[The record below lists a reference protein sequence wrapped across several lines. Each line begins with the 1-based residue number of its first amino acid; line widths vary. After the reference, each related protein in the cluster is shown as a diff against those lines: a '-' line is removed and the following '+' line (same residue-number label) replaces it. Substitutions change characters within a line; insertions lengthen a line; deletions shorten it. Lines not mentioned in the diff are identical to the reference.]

1 MKNKNKIIIA
11 SSVLATGAIATTA
24 ALIPSMLNKK
34 ETQNITIETKD
45 IKNPIVDQVVD
56 STSKVE
62 TTTPVVDKKEE
73 TIVNSTSST
82 TIENSK
88 TETNIAEDEKTQIP
102 PIIND
107 GNIQNQFKKLSL
119 SFKQLNEESKGKAAF
134 YFEVPNDVNNGLY
147 NDEILASFGDK
158 VFFRVATNDKDNI
171 TLTDLRVFVN
181 GNEAWSL
188 GVYHVEGDRY
198 MIEIPSEDSDWA
210 KELNETSVITFK
222 AYFGPAK
229 MNDWVYDFNSR
240 TYAIK
245 INESMIDPET
255 NSFIFDDVNIESQKI
270 VALEESQIPTFVK
283 PLQFRVYL
291 NGYNVTIKN
300 LTIPK
305 GTQLMFINKSEYGN
319 STTNKQVPKIDL
331 YGGYRSMYA
340 EDRQLKIEGAVGRY
354 GDVEYSN
361 SMKAACG
368 IAVILEEKDLDKNW
382 IENQNKTNNY

>member
-1 MKNKNKIIIA
+1 MKTKSKIIIA
-11 SSVLATGAIATTA
+11 SSVLAVGAIATTS
-24 ALIPSMLNKK
+24 ALIPSMLKK

-45 IKNPIVDQVVD
+45 IKNPIIDSVVVD
-56 STSKVE
+56 T
-62 TTTPVVDKKEE
+62 KEE
-73 TIVNSTSST
+73 AIVDSTSST

-88 TETNIAEDEKTQIP
+88 TETNIVEDEQTQFP

-107 GNIQNQFKKLSL
+107 GNIDNIDNQFKKLSL
-119 SFKQLNEESKGKAAF
+119 SFKQLNKDSLGKAGF
-134 YFEVPNDVNNGLY
+134 YFEVPNDVNGGLY

-158 VFFRVATNDKDNI
+158 VFFRVAQNDKDNI

-181 GNEAWSL
+181 DNEAWSL

-198 MIEIPSEDSDWA
+198 MIEIPSEDSAWA
-210 KELNETSVITFK
+210 KELNENSVITFK
-222 AYFGPAK
+222 AYFGPIK
-229 MNDWVYDFNSR
+229 LNDWVYDFNSR

-245 INESMIDPET
+245 INGSMIDSQT

-270 VALEESQIPTFVK
+270 VVLEESPTFIK

-305 GTQLMFINKSEYGN
+305 GTQLEFINKSEYGN
-319 STTNKQVPKIDL
+319 STTNKQVPTIDL

-340 EDRQLKIEGAVGRY
+340 EDRQLKIDGAIGRF

-368 IAVILEEKDLDKNW
+368 IPVILESDDLDKEW
-382 IENQNKTNNY
+382 IEKQNK

>member
-1 MKNKNKIIIA
+1 MKTKSKIIIA
-11 SSVLATGAIATTA
+11 SSVLAVGAIATTS
-24 ALIPSMLNKK
+24 ALIPSMLKK

-45 IKNPIVDQVVD
+45 IKNPIIDSVVVD
-56 STSKVE
+56 T
-62 TTTPVVDKKEE
+62 KEE
-73 TIVNSTSST
+73 AIVDSTSST
-82 TIENSK
+82 TVENSK
-88 TETNIAEDEKTQIP
+88 TETNIVEDGQTQFP

-107 GNIQNQFKKLSL
+107 GNIDNIDNQFKKLSL
-119 SFKQLNEESKGKAAF
+119 SFKQLNKDSLGKAGF
-134 YFEVPNDVNNGLY
+134 YFEVPNDVNGGLY

-158 VFFRVATNDKDNI
+158 VFFRVAENDKDNI

-181 GNEAWSL
+181 DNEAWSL

-198 MIEIPSEDSDWA
+198 MIEIPSEDSAWA
-210 KELNETSVITFK
+210 KELNENSVITFK
-222 AYFGPAK
+222 AYFGPIK
-229 MNDWVYDFNSR
+229 LNDWVYDFNSR

-245 INESMIDPET
+245 INGSMIDSQT

-270 VALEESQIPTFVK
+270 VVLEESPTFIK

-305 GTQLMFINKSEYGN
+305 GTQLEFINKSEYIN
-319 STTNKQVPKIDL
+319 STTNKQVPIIDL

-340 EDRQLKIEGAVGRY
+340 DDRQLKIEGAIGRF

-361 SMKAACG
+361 AMKAACG
-368 IAVILEEKDLDKNW
+368 IAVILESDDLDKEW
-382 IENQNKTNNY
+382 IEKQNQNK

>member
-1 MKNKNKIIIA
+1 MKTKSKIIIA
-11 SSVLATGAIATTA
+11 SSVLAVGAIATTS
-24 ALIPSMLNKK
+24 ALIPSMLKK

-45 IKNPIVDQVVD
+45 IKNPIIDSVVVD
-56 STSKVE
+56 T
-62 TTTPVVDKKEE
+62 KEE
-73 TIVNSTSST
+73 AIVDSTSST

-88 TETNIAEDEKTQIP
+88 TETNIVEDGQTQFP

-107 GNIQNQFKKLSL
+107 GNIDNIDNQFKKLSL
-119 SFKQLNEESKGKAAF
+119 SFKQLNKDSLGKAGF
-134 YFEVPNDVNNGLY
+134 YFEVPNDVNGGLY

-158 VFFRVATNDKDNI
+158 VFFRVAQNDKDNI

-181 GNEAWSL
+181 DNEAWSL

-198 MIEIPSEDSDWA
+198 MIEIPSEDSAWA
-210 KELNETSVITFK
+210 KELNENSVITFK
-222 AYFGPAK
+222 AYFGPIK
-229 MNDWVYDFNSR
+229 LNDWVYDFNSR

-245 INESMIDPET
+245 INGSMIDSTT

-270 VALEESQIPTFVK
+270 VVLEESPTFIK

-305 GTQLMFINKSEYGN
+305 GTQLEFINKSEYIN
-319 STTNKQVPKIDL
+319 STTNKQVPIIDL

-340 EDRQLKIEGAVGRY
+340 EDRQLKIDGAIGRF

-368 IAVILEEKDLDKNW
+368 IAVILESDDLDKEW
-382 IENQNKTNNY
+382 IEKQNK

>member
-1 MKNKNKIIIA
+1 MKTKNKIIIA
-11 SSVLATGAIATTA
+11 SSVLAVGAIATTS
-24 ALIPSMLNKK
+24 ALIPSMLKK

-45 IKNPIVDQVVD
+45 IKNPIIDSVVVD
-56 STSKVE
+56 A
-62 TTTPVVDKKEE
+62 KEE
-73 TIVNSTSST
+73 AIVDSTSST

-88 TETNIAEDEKTQIP
+88 TETNIVEDGQTQFP

-107 GNIQNQFKKLSL
+107 GNIDNIDNQFKKLSL
-119 SFKQLNEESKGKAAF
+119 SFKQLNKDSLGKAGF
-134 YFEVPNDVNNGLY
+134 YFEVPNDVNGGLY

-158 VFFRVATNDKDNI
+158 VFFRVAQNDKDNI

-181 GNEAWSL
+181 DNEAWSL

-198 MIEIPSEDSDWA
+198 MIEIPSEDSAWA
-210 KELNETSVITFK
+210 KELNENSVITFK
-222 AYFGPAK
+222 AYFGPIK
-229 MNDWVYDFNSR
+229 LNDWVYDFNSR

-245 INESMIDPET
+245 INGSMIDSQT

-270 VALEESQIPTFVK
+270 VVLEESPTFIK

-305 GTQLMFINKSEYGN
+305 GTQLEFINKSEYGN
-319 STTNKQVPKIDL
+319 STTNKQVPIIDL

-340 EDRQLKIEGAVGRY
+340 DDRQLKIEGAIGRF

-368 IAVILEEKDLDKNW
+368 IAVILESDDLDKEW
-382 IENQNKTNNY
+382 IEKQNQNK

>member
-1 MKNKNKIIIA
+1 MKTKSKIIIA
-11 SSVLATGAIATTA
+11 SSVLAVGAIATTS
-24 ALIPSMLNKK
+24 ALIPSMLKK

-45 IKNPIVDQVVD
+45 IKNPIIDSVVVD
-56 STSKVE
+56 TKDE
-62 TTTPVVDKKEE
+62 AIVD
-73 TIVNSTSST
+73 STSST

-88 TETNIAEDEKTQIP
+88 TETNIVEDGQTQFP

-107 GNIQNQFKKLSL
+107 GNIDNIDNQFKKLSL
-119 SFKQLNEESKGKAAF
+119 SFKQLNKDSLGKAGF
-134 YFEVPNDVNNGLY
+134 YFEVPNDVNGGLY

-158 VFFRVATNDKDNI
+158 VFFRVAENDKDNI

-181 GNEAWSL
+181 DNEAWSL

-198 MIEIPSEDSDWA
+198 MIEIPSEDSAWA
-210 KELNETSVITFK
+210 KELNENSVITFK
-222 AYFGPAK
+222 AYFGPIK
-229 MNDWVYDFNSR
+229 LNDWVYDFNSR

-245 INESMIDPET
+245 INGSMIDSQT

-270 VALEESQIPTFVK
+270 VVLEESPTFIK

-305 GTQLMFINKSEYGN
+305 GTQLEFINKSEYGN
-319 STTNKQVPKIDL
+319 STTNKQVPIIDL

-340 EDRQLKIEGAVGRY
+340 DDRQLKIEGAIGRF

-368 IAVILEEKDLDKNW
+368 IAVILESDDLDKEW
-382 IENQNKTNNY
+382 IEKQNK

>member
-1 MKNKNKIIIA
+1 MKTKSKIIIA
-11 SSVLATGAIATTA
+11 SSVLAVGAIATTS
-24 ALIPSMLNKK
+24 ALIPSMLKN

-45 IKNPIVDQVVD
+45 IKNPIIDSVVVD
-56 STSKVE
+56 T
-62 TTTPVVDKKEE
+62 KEE
-73 TIVNSTSST
+73 AIVDSTSST

-88 TETNIAEDEKTQIP
+88 TETNIVEDGQTQFP

-107 GNIQNQFKKLSL
+107 GNIDNIDNQFKKLSL
-119 SFKQLNEESKGKAAF
+119 SFKQLNKDSLGKAGF
-134 YFEVPNDVNNGLY
+134 YFEVPNDVNGGLY

-158 VFFRVATNDKDNI
+158 VFFRVAENDKDNI

-181 GNEAWSL
+181 DNEAWSL

-198 MIEIPSEDSDWA
+198 MIEIPSEDSAWA
-210 KELNETSVITFK
+210 KELNENSVITFK
-222 AYFGPAK
+222 AYFGPIK
-229 MNDWVYDFNSR
+229 LNDWVYDFNSR

-245 INESMIDPET
+245 INGSMIDSQT

-270 VALEESQIPTFVK
+270 VVLEESPTFIK

-305 GTQLMFINKSEYGN
+305 GTQLEFINKSEYGN
-319 STTNKQVPKIDL
+319 STTNKQVPIIDL

-340 EDRQLKIEGAVGRY
+340 DDRQLKIEGAIGRF

-361 SMKAACG
+361 AMKAACG
-368 IAVILEEKDLDKNW
+368 IAVILESDDLDKEW
-382 IENQNKTNNY
+382 IEKQNQNK

>member
-1 MKNKNKIIIA
+1 MKTKSKIIIA
-11 SSVLATGAIATTA
+11 SSVLAVGAIATTS
-24 ALIPSMLNKK
+24 ALIPSMLKK

-45 IKNPIVDQVVD
+45 IKNPIIDSVVVD
-56 STSKVE
+56 T
-62 TTTPVVDKKEE
+62 KEE
-73 TIVNSTSST
+73 AIVDSTSST

-88 TETNIAEDEKTQIP
+88 TETNIVEDGQTQFP

-107 GNIQNQFKKLSL
+107 GNIDNIDNQFKKLSL
-119 SFKQLNEESKGKAAF
+119 SFKQLNKDSLGKAGF
-134 YFEVPNDVNNGLY
+134 YFEVPNDVNGGLY

-158 VFFRVATNDKDNI
+158 VFFRVAANDKDNI

-181 GNEAWSL
+181 DNEAWSL

-198 MIEIPSEDSDWA
+198 MIEIPSEDSAWA
-210 KELNETSVITFK
+210 KELNENSVITFK
-222 AYFGPAK
+222 AYFGPIK
-229 MNDWVYDFNSR
+229 LNDWVYDFNSR

-245 INESMIDPET
+245 INGSMIDSQT

-270 VALEESQIPTFVK
+270 VVLEESPTFIK

-305 GTQLMFINKSEYGN
+305 GTQLEFINKSEYGN
-319 STTNKQVPKIDL
+319 STTNKQVPTIDL

-340 EDRQLKIEGAVGRY
+340 EDRQLKIYGAIGRF

-361 SMKAACG
+361 AMKAACG
-368 IAVILEEKDLDKNW
+368 IAVILESDDLDQEW
-382 IENQNKTNNY
+382 IAKQNK

>member
-1 MKNKNKIIIA
+1 MKTKSKIIIA
-11 SSVLATGAIATTA
+11 SSVLAVGAIATTS
-24 ALIPSMLNKK
+24 ALIPSMLKK

-45 IKNPIVDQVVD
+45 IKNPIIDSVVVD
-56 STSKVE
+56 T
-62 TTTPVVDKKEE
+62 KEE
-73 TIVNSTSST
+73 AIVDSTSST

-88 TETNIAEDEKTQIP
+88 TETNIVEDGQTQFP

-107 GNIQNQFKKLSL
+107 GNIDNIDNQFKKLSL
-119 SFKQLNEESKGKAAF
+119 SFKQLNKDSLGKAGF
-134 YFEVPNDVNNGLY
+134 YFEVPNDVNGGLY

-158 VFFRVATNDKDNI
+158 VFFRVAQNDKDNI

-181 GNEAWSL
+181 DNEAWSL

-198 MIEIPSEDSDWA
+198 MIEIPSEDSAWA
-210 KELNETSVITFK
+210 KELNENSVITFK
-222 AYFGPAK
+222 AYFGPIK
-229 MNDWVYDFNSR
+229 LNDWVYDFNSR

-245 INESMIDPET
+245 INGSMIDSET
-255 NSFIFDDVNIESQKI
+255 NSFIFDDVNFESHKI
-270 VALEESQIPTFVK
+270 VALEESPTFIK
-283 PLQFRVYL
+283 PLQFRVFL

-305 GTQLMFINKSEYGN
+305 GTQLEFINKSEYGN
-319 STTNKQVPKIDL
+319 STTNKQVPIIDL

-340 EDRQLKIEGAVGRY
+340 EDRQLKIDGAIGRF

-368 IAVILEEKDLDKNW
+368 IAVILESDDLDQEW
-382 IENQNKTNNY
+382 IEKQNK

>member
-1 MKNKNKIIIA
+1 MKTKSKIIIA
-11 SSVLATGAIATTA
+11 SSVLAVGAIATTS
-24 ALIPSMLNKK
+24 ALIPSMLKK

-45 IKNPIVDQVVD
+45 IKNPIIDSVVVD
-56 STSKVE
+56 T
-62 TTTPVVDKKEE
+62 KEE
-73 TIVNSTSST
+73 AIVDSTSST

-88 TETNIAEDEKTQIP
+88 TETNIVEDGQTQFP

-107 GNIQNQFKKLSL
+107 GNIDNIDNQFKKLSL
-119 SFKQLNEESKGKAAF
+119 SFKQLNKDSLGKAGF
-134 YFEVPNDVNNGLY
+134 YFEVPNDVNGGLY

-158 VFFRVATNDKDNI
+158 VFFRVAENDKDNI

-181 GNEAWSL
+181 DNEAWSL

-198 MIEIPSEDSDWA
+198 MIEIPSEDSAWA
-210 KELNETSVITFK
+210 KELNENSVITFK
-222 AYFGPAK
+222 AYFGPIK
-229 MNDWVYDFNSR
+229 LNDWVYDFNSR

-245 INESMIDPET
+245 INGSMIDSQT

-270 VALEESQIPTFVK
+270 VVLEESPTFIK

-305 GTQLMFINKSEYGN
+305 GTQLEFINKSEYGN
-319 STTNKQVPKIDL
+319 STTNKQVPIIDL

-340 EDRQLKIEGAVGRY
+340 EDRQLKIDGAIGRF

-361 SMKAACG
+361 AMKAACG
-368 IAVILEEKDLDKNW
+368 IAVILESDDLDKEW
-382 IENQNKTNNY
+382 IEKQNQNK

>member
-1 MKNKNKIIIA
+1 MKTKSKIIIA
-11 SSVLATGAIATTA
+11 SSVLAVGAIATTS
-24 ALIPSMLNKK
+24 ALIPSMLKK

-45 IKNPIVDQVVD
+45 IKNPIIDSVVVD
-56 STSKVE
+56 T
-62 TTTPVVDKKEE
+62 KEE
-73 TIVNSTSST
+73 AIVDSTSST

-88 TETNIAEDEKTQIP
+88 TETNIVEDGQTQFP

-107 GNIQNQFKKLSL
+107 GNIDNIDNQFKKLSL
-119 SFKQLNEESKGKAAF
+119 SFKQLNKDSLGKAGF
-134 YFEVPNDVNNGLY
+134 YFEVPNDVNGGLY

-158 VFFRVATNDKDNI
+158 VFFRVAENDKDNI

-181 GNEAWSL
+181 DNEAWSL

-198 MIEIPSEDSDWA
+198 MIEIPSEDSAWA
-210 KELNETSVITFK
+210 KELNENSVITFK
-222 AYFGPAK
+222 AYFGPIK
-229 MNDWVYDFNSR
+229 LNDWVYDFNSR

-245 INESMIDPET
+245 INGSMIDSQT

-270 VALEESQIPTFVK
+270 VVLEESPTFIK

-305 GTQLMFINKSEYGN
+305 GTQLEFINKSEYGN
-319 STTNKQVPKIDL
+319 STTNKQVPIIDL

-340 EDRQLKIEGAVGRY
+340 EDRQLKIDGAIGRF

-368 IAVILEEKDLDKNW
+368 IPVILESDDLDKEW
-382 IENQNKTNNY
+382 IEKQNK

>member
-1 MKNKNKIIIA
+1 MKTKSKIIIA
-11 SSVLATGAIATTA
+11 SSVLAVGAIATTS
-24 ALIPSMLNKK
+24 ALIPSMLKK

-45 IKNPIVDQVVD
+45 IKNPIIDSVVVD
-56 STSKVE
+56 T
-62 TTTPVVDKKEE
+62 KEE
-73 TIVNSTSST
+73 AIVDSTSST

-88 TETNIAEDEKTQIP
+88 TETNIVEDGQTQFP

-107 GNIQNQFKKLSL
+107 GNIDNIDNQFKKLSL
-119 SFKQLNEESKGKAAF
+119 SFKQLNKDSLGKAGF
-134 YFEVPNDVNNGLY
+134 YFEVPNDVNGGLY

-158 VFFRVATNDKDNI
+158 VFFRVAENDKDNI

-181 GNEAWSL
+181 DNEAWSL

-198 MIEIPSEDSDWA
+198 MIEIPSEDSAWA
-210 KELNETSVITFK
+210 KELNENSVITFK
-222 AYFGPAK
+222 AYFGPIK
-229 MNDWVYDFNSR
+229 LNDWIYDFNSR

-245 INESMIDPET
+245 INGSMIDSTT

-270 VALEESQIPTFVK
+270 VVLEESPTFIK

-305 GTQLMFINKSEYGN
+305 GTQLEFINKSEYGN
-319 STTNKQVPKIDL
+319 STTNKQVPIIDL

-340 EDRQLKIEGAVGRY
+340 DDRQLKIEGAIGRF

-368 IAVILEEKDLDKNW
+368 IAVILESDDLDKEW
-382 IENQNKTNNY
+382 IEKQNK

>member
-1 MKNKNKIIIA
+1 MKTKSKIIIA
-11 SSVLATGAIATTA
+11 SSVLAVGAIATTS
-24 ALIPSMLNKK
+24 ALIPSMLKK

-45 IKNPIVDQVVD
+45 IKNPIIDSVVVD
-56 STSKVE
+56 T
-62 TTTPVVDKKEE
+62 KEE
-73 TIVNSTSST
+73 AIVDSTSST

-88 TETNIAEDEKTQIP
+88 TETNIVEDGQTQFP

-107 GNIQNQFKKLSL
+107 GNIDNIDNQFKKLSL
-119 SFKQLNEESKGKAAF
+119 SFKQLNKDSLGKAGF
-134 YFEVPNDVNNGLY
+134 YFEVPNDVNGGLY

-158 VFFRVATNDKDNI
+158 VFFRVAANDKDNI

-181 GNEAWSL
+181 DNEAWSL

-198 MIEIPSEDSDWA
+198 MIEIPSEDSAWA
-210 KELNETSVITFK
+210 KELNENSVITFK
-222 AYFGPAK
+222 AYFGPIK
-229 MNDWVYDFNSR
+229 LNDWVYDFNSR

-245 INESMIDPET
+245 INGSMIDSQT

-270 VALEESQIPTFVK
+270 VVLEESPTFIK

-305 GTQLMFINKSEYGN
+305 GTQLEFINKSEYGN
-319 STTNKQVPKIDL
+319 STTNKQVPTIDL

-340 EDRQLKIEGAVGRY
+340 DDRQLKIEGAIGRF

-361 SMKAACG
+361 AMKAACG
-368 IAVILEEKDLDKNW
+368 IAVILESDDLDKEW
-382 IENQNKTNNY
+382 IEKQNQNK

>member
-1 MKNKNKIIIA
+1 MKTKSKIIIA
-11 SSVLATGAIATTA
+11 SSVLAVGAIATTS
-24 ALIPSMLNKK
+24 ALIPSMLKN

-45 IKNPIVDQVVD
+45 IKNPIIDSVVVD
-56 STSKVE
+56 T
-62 TTTPVVDKKEE
+62 KEE
-73 TIVNSTSST
+73 AIVDSTSST

-88 TETNIAEDEKTQIP
+88 TETNIVEDGQTQFP

-107 GNIQNQFKKLSL
+107 GNIDNIDNQFKKLSL
-119 SFKQLNEESKGKAAF
+119 SFKQLNKDSLGKAGF
-134 YFEVPNDVNNGLY
+134 YFEVPNDVNGGLY

-158 VFFRVATNDKDNI
+158 VFFRVAENDKDNI

-181 GNEAWSL
+181 DNEAWSL

-198 MIEIPSEDSDWA
+198 MIEIPSEDSAWA
-210 KELNETSVITFK
+210 KELNENSVITFK
-222 AYFGPAK
+222 AYFGPIK
-229 MNDWVYDFNSR
+229 LNDWVYDFNSR

-245 INESMIDPET
+245 INGSMIDSQT

-270 VALEESQIPTFVK
+270 VVLEESPTFIK

-305 GTQLMFINKSEYGN
+305 GTQLEFINKSEYGN
-319 STTNKQVPKIDL
+319 STTNKQVPTIDL

-340 EDRQLKIEGAVGRY
+340 EDRQLKIEGAIGRF

-361 SMKAACG
+361 AMKAACG
-368 IAVILEEKDLDKNW
+368 IAVILESDDLDKEW
-382 IENQNKTNNY
+382 IEKQNQNK

>member
-1 MKNKNKIIIA
+1 MKTKSKIIIA
-11 SSVLATGAIATTA
+11 SSVLAVGAIATTS
-24 ALIPSMLNKK
+24 ALIPSMLKK

-45 IKNPIVDQVVD
+45 IKNPIIDSVVVD
-56 STSKVE
+56 T
-62 TTTPVVDKKEE
+62 KEE
-73 TIVNSTSST
+73 AIIDSTSST

-88 TETNIAEDEKTQIP
+88 TETNIVEDGQTQFP

-107 GNIQNQFKKLSL
+107 GNIDNIDNQFKKLSL
-119 SFKQLNEESKGKAAF
+119 SFKQLNKDSLGKAGF
-134 YFEVPNDVNNGLY
+134 YFEVPNDVNGGLY

-158 VFFRVATNDKDNI
+158 VFFRVAQNDKDNI

-181 GNEAWSL
+181 DNEAWSL

-198 MIEIPSEDSDWA
+198 MIEIPSEDSAWA
-210 KELNETSVITFK
+210 KELNENSVITFK
-222 AYFGPAK
+222 AYFGPIK
-229 MNDWVYDFNSR
+229 LNDWVYDFNSR

-245 INESMIDPET
+245 INGSMIDSQT
-255 NSFIFDDVNIESQKI
+255 NSFIFDDVTIESQKI
-270 VALEESQIPTFVK
+270 VVLEESPTFIK

-291 NGYNVTIKN
+291 NGNNVTIKN

-305 GTQLMFINKSEYGN
+305 GTQLEFINKSEYGN
-319 STTNKQVPKIDL
+319 STTNKQVPIIDL

-340 EDRQLKIEGAVGRY
+340 DDRQLKIEGAIGRF

-368 IAVILEEKDLDKNW
+368 IAVILESDDLDQEW
-382 IENQNKTNNY
+382 IEKQNQNK

>member
-1 MKNKNKIIIA
+1 MKTKSKIIIA
-11 SSVLATGAIATTA
+11 SSVLAVGAIATTS
-24 ALIPSMLNKK
+24 ALIPSMLKK

-45 IKNPIVDQVVD
+45 IKNPIIDSVVVD
-56 STSKVE
+56 TKDE
-62 TTTPVVDKKEE
+62 AIVD
-73 TIVNSTSST
+73 STSST

-88 TETNIAEDEKTQIP
+88 TKTNIVEDGQTQFP

-107 GNIQNQFKKLSL
+107 GNIDNIDNQFKKLSL
-119 SFKQLNEESKGKAAF
+119 SFKQLNKDSLCKAGF
-134 YFEVPNDVNNGLY
+134 YFEVPNDVNGGLY

-158 VFFRVATNDKDNI
+158 VFFRVAQNDKDNI

-181 GNEAWSL
+181 DNEAWSL

-198 MIEIPSEDSDWA
+198 MIEIPSEDSAWA
-210 KELNETSVITFK
+210 KELNENSVITFK
-222 AYFGPAK
+222 AYFGPIK
-229 MNDWVYDFNSR
+229 LNDWVYDFNSR

-245 INESMIDPET
+245 INGSMIDSQT

-270 VALEESQIPTFVK
+270 VVLEESPTFIK

-305 GTQLMFINKSEYGN
+305 GTQLEFINKSEYIN
-319 STTNKQVPKIDL
+319 STTNKQVPTIDL

-340 EDRQLKIEGAVGRY
+340 EDRQLKIDGAIGRF

-361 SMKAACG
+361 AMKAACG
-368 IAVILEEKDLDKNW
+368 IAVILESDDLDKEW
-382 IENQNKTNNY
+382 IEKQNQNK

>member
-1 MKNKNKIIIA
+1 MKTKSKIIIA
-11 SSVLATGAIATTA
+11 SSVLAVGAIATTS
-24 ALIPSMLNKK
+24 ALIPSMLKK

-45 IKNPIVDQVVD
+45 IKNPIIDSVVVD
-56 STSKVE
+56 TKDE
-62 TTTPVVDKKEE
+62 AIVD
-73 TIVNSTSST
+73 STSST

-88 TETNIAEDEKTQIP
+88 TETNIVEDGQTQFP

-107 GNIQNQFKKLSL
+107 GNIDNIDNQFKKLSL
-119 SFKQLNEESKGKAAF
+119 SFKQLNKDSLGKAGF
-134 YFEVPNDVNNGLY
+134 YFEVPNDVNGGLY

-158 VFFRVATNDKDNI
+158 VFFRVAENDKDNI

-181 GNEAWSL
+181 DNEAWSL

-198 MIEIPSEDSDWA
+198 MIEIPSEDSAWA
-210 KELNETSVITFK
+210 KELNENSVITFK
-222 AYFGPAK
+222 AYFGPIK
-229 MNDWVYDFNSR
+229 LNDWVYDFNSR

-245 INESMIDPET
+245 INGSMIDSQT

-270 VALEESQIPTFVK
+270 VVLEESPTFIK

-305 GTQLMFINKSEYGN
+305 GTQLEFINKSEYGN
-319 STTNKQVPKIDL
+319 STTNKQVPIIDL

-340 EDRQLKIEGAVGRY
+340 DDRQLKIEGAIGRF

-368 IAVILEEKDLDKNW
+368 IAVILESDDLDQEW
-382 IENQNKTNNY
+382 IEKQNQNK

>member
-1 MKNKNKIIIA
+1 MKTKSKIIIA
-11 SSVLATGAIATTA
+11 SSVLAVGAIATTS
-24 ALIPSMLNKK
+24 ALIPSMLKN

-45 IKNPIVDQVVD
+45 IKNPIIDSVVVD
-56 STSKVE
+56 TKDE
-62 TTTPVVDKKEE
+62 AIVD
-73 TIVNSTSST
+73 STSST

-88 TETNIAEDEKTQIP
+88 TETNIVEDGQTQFP

-107 GNIQNQFKKLSL
+107 GNIDNIDNQFKKLSL
-119 SFKQLNEESKGKAAF
+119 SFKQLNKDSLGKAGF
-134 YFEVPNDVNNGLY
+134 YFEVPNDVNGGLY

-158 VFFRVATNDKDNI
+158 VFFRVAQNDKDNI

-181 GNEAWSL
+181 DNEAWSL

-198 MIEIPSEDSDWA
+198 MIEIPSEDSAWA
-210 KELNETSVITFK
+210 KELNENSVITFK
-222 AYFGPAK
+222 AYFGPIK
-229 MNDWVYDFNSR
+229 LNDWVYDFNSR

-245 INESMIDPET
+245 INGSMIDSQT

-270 VALEESQIPTFVK
+270 VVLEESPTFIK
-283 PLQFRVYL
+283 PLQFRVFL

-305 GTQLMFINKSEYGN
+305 GTQLEFINKSEYGN
-319 STTNKQVPKIDL
+319 STTNKQVPIIDL

-340 EDRQLKIEGAVGRY
+340 DDRQLKIEGAIGRF

-361 SMKAACG
+361 AMKAACG
-368 IAVILEEKDLDKNW
+368 IAVILESDDLDKEW
-382 IENQNKTNNY
+382 IEKQNQNK

>member
-1 MKNKNKIIIA
+1 MKTKSKIIIA
-11 SSVLATGAIATTA
+11 SSVLAVGAIATTS
-24 ALIPSMLNKK
+24 ALIPSMLKK

-45 IKNPIVDQVVD
+45 IKNPIIDSVVVD
-56 STSKVE
+56 T
-62 TTTPVVDKKEE
+62 KEE
-73 TIVNSTSST
+73 AIVDSTSST

-88 TETNIAEDEKTQIP
+88 TETNIVEDGQTQFP

-107 GNIQNQFKKLSL
+107 GNIDNIDNQFKKLSL
-119 SFKQLNEESKGKAAF
+119 SFKQLNKDSLGKAGF
-134 YFEVPNDVNNGLY
+134 YFEVPNDVNGGLY

-158 VFFRVATNDKDNI
+158 VFFRVAQNDKDNI

-181 GNEAWSL
+181 DNEAWSL

-198 MIEIPSEDSDWA
+198 MIEIPSEDSAWA
-210 KELNETSVITFK
+210 KELNENSVITFK
-222 AYFGPAK
+222 AYFGPIK
-229 MNDWVYDFNSR
+229 LNDWVYDFNSR

-245 INESMIDPET
+245 INGSMIDSQT

-270 VALEESQIPTFVK
+270 VVLEESPTFIK

-291 NGYNVTIKN
+291 NGNNVTIKN

-305 GTQLMFINKSEYGN
+305 GTQLEFINKSEYGN
-319 STTNKQVPKIDL
+319 STTNKQVPIIDL

-340 EDRQLKIEGAVGRY
+340 DDRQLKIEGAIGRF

-368 IAVILEEKDLDKNW
+368 IAVILESDDLDQEW
-382 IENQNKTNNY
+382 IEKQNQNK

>member
-1 MKNKNKIIIA
+1 MKTKSKIIIA
-11 SSVLATGAIATTA
+11 SSVLAVGAIATTS
-24 ALIPSMLNKK
+24 ALIPSMLKK

-45 IKNPIVDQVVD
+45 IKNPIIDSVVVD
-56 STSKVE
+56 T
-62 TTTPVVDKKEE
+62 KEE
-73 TIVNSTSST
+73 AIVDSTSST

-88 TETNIAEDEKTQIP
+88 TETNIVEDGQTQFP

-107 GNIQNQFKKLSL
+107 GNIDNIDNQFKKLSL
-119 SFKQLNEESKGKAAF
+119 SFKQLNKDSLGKAGF
-134 YFEVPNDVNNGLY
+134 YFEVPNDVNGGLY

-158 VFFRVATNDKDNI
+158 VFFRVAENDKDNI

-181 GNEAWSL
+181 DNEAWSL

-198 MIEIPSEDSDWA
+198 MIEIPSEDSAWA
-210 KELNETSVITFK
+210 KELNENSVITFK
-222 AYFGPAK
+222 AYFGPIK
-229 MNDWVYDFNSR
+229 LNDWVYDFNSR

-245 INESMIDPET
+245 INGSMIDSQT

-270 VALEESQIPTFVK
+270 VVLEESPTFIK

-305 GTQLMFINKSEYGN
+305 GTQLEFINKSEYGN
-319 STTNKQVPKIDL
+319 STTNKQVPTIDL

-340 EDRQLKIEGAVGRY
+340 DDRQLKIEGAIGRF

-361 SMKAACG
+361 AMKAACG
-368 IAVILEEKDLDKNW
+368 IAVILESDDLDKEW
-382 IENQNKTNNY
+382 IEKQNQNK

>member
-1 MKNKNKIIIA
+1 MKTKSKIIIA
-11 SSVLATGAIATTA
+11 SSVLAVGAIATTS
-24 ALIPSMLNKK
+24 ALIPSMLKK

-45 IKNPIVDQVVD
+45 IKNPIIDSVVVD
-56 STSKVE
+56 T
-62 TTTPVVDKKEE
+62 KEE
-73 TIVNSTSST
+73 AIVDSTSST

-88 TETNIAEDEKTQIP
+88 TETNIVEDGQTQFP

-107 GNIQNQFKKLSL
+107 GNIDNIDNQFKKLSL
-119 SFKQLNEESKGKAAF
+119 SFKQLNKDSLGKAGF
-134 YFEVPNDVNNGLY
+134 YFEVPNDVNGGLY

-158 VFFRVATNDKDNI
+158 VFFRVAENDKDNI

-181 GNEAWSL
+181 DNEAWSL

-198 MIEIPSEDSDWA
+198 MIEIPSEDSAWA
-210 KELNETSVITFK
+210 KELNENSVITFK
-222 AYFGPAK
+222 AYFGPIK
-229 MNDWVYDFNSR
+229 LNDWVYDFNSR

-245 INESMIDPET
+245 INGSMIDSQT

-270 VALEESQIPTFVK
+270 VVLEESPTFIK
-283 PLQFRVYL
+283 PLQFRVFL

-305 GTQLMFINKSEYGN
+305 GTQLEFINKSEYGN
-319 STTNKQVPKIDL
+319 STTNKQVPIIDL

-340 EDRQLKIEGAVGRY
+340 EDRQLKIDGAIGRF

-368 IAVILEEKDLDKNW
+368 IAVILESDDLDQEW
-382 IENQNKTNNY
+382 IEKQNK

>member
-1 MKNKNKIIIA
+1 MKTKSKIIIA
-11 SSVLATGAIATTA
+11 SSVLAIGAIATTS
-24 ALIPSMLNKK
+24 ALIPSMLKK

-45 IKNPIVDQVVD
+45 IKNPIIDSVVVD
-56 STSKVE
+56 T
-62 TTTPVVDKKEE
+62 KEE
-73 TIVNSTSST
+73 AIVDSTSST

-88 TETNIAEDEKTQIP
+88 TETNIVEDGQTQFP

-107 GNIQNQFKKLSL
+107 GNIDNIDNQFKKLSL
-119 SFKQLNEESKGKAAF
+119 SFKQLNKDSLGKAGF
-134 YFEVPNDVNNGLY
+134 YFEVPNDVNGGLY

-158 VFFRVATNDKDNI
+158 VFFRVAENDKDNI

-181 GNEAWSL
+181 DDEAWSL

-198 MIEIPSEDSDWA
+198 MIEIPSEDSAWA
-210 KELNETSVITFK
+210 KELNENSVITFK
-222 AYFGPAK
+222 AYFGPIK
-229 MNDWVYDFNSR
+229 LNDWVYDFNSR

-245 INESMIDPET
+245 INGSMIDSQT

-270 VALEESQIPTFVK
+270 VVLEESPTFIK

-305 GTQLMFINKSEYGN
+305 GTQLEFINKSEYGN
-319 STTNKQVPKIDL
+319 STTNKQVPIIDL

-340 EDRQLKIEGAVGRY
+340 DDRQLKIEGAIGRF

-361 SMKAACG
+361 SMKAECG
-368 IAVILEEKDLDKNW
+368 IPVILEWDDLDQEW
-382 IENQNKTNNY
+382 IEKQNK

>member
-1 MKNKNKIIIA
+1 MKTKSKIIIA
-11 SSVLATGAIATTA
+11 SSVLAVGAIATTS
-24 ALIPSMLNKK
+24 ALIPSMLKN

-45 IKNPIVDQVVD
+45 IKNPIIDSVVVD
-56 STSKVE
+56 TKDE
-62 TTTPVVDKKEE
+62 AIVD
-73 TIVNSTSST
+73 STSST

-88 TETNIAEDEKTQIP
+88 TETNIVEDGQTQFP

-107 GNIQNQFKKLSL
+107 GNIDNIDNQFKKLSL
-119 SFKQLNEESKGKAAF
+119 SFKQLNKDSLGKAGF
-134 YFEVPNDVNNGLY
+134 YFEVPNDVNGGLY

-158 VFFRVATNDKDNI
+158 VFFRVAENDKDNI

-181 GNEAWSL
+181 DNEAWSL

-198 MIEIPSEDSDWA
+198 MIEIPSEDSAWA
-210 KELNETSVITFK
+210 KELNENSVITFK
-222 AYFGPAK
+222 AYFGPIK
-229 MNDWVYDFNSR
+229 LNDWVYDFNSR

-245 INESMIDPET
+245 INGSMIDSQT

-270 VALEESQIPTFVK
+270 VVLEESPTFIK

-305 GTQLMFINKSEYGN
+305 GTQLEFINKSEYGN
-319 STTNKQVPKIDL
+319 STTNKQVPIIDL

-340 EDRQLKIEGAVGRY
+340 DDRQLKIEGAIGRF

-361 SMKAACG
+361 AMKAACG
-368 IAVILEEKDLDKNW
+368 IAVILESDDLDKEW
-382 IENQNKTNNY
+382 IEKQNQNK

>member
-1 MKNKNKIIIA
+1 MKTKSKIIIA
-11 SSVLATGAIATTA
+11 SSVLAVGAIATTS
-24 ALIPSMLNKK
+24 ALIPSMLKK

-45 IKNPIVDQVVD
+45 IKNPIIDSVVVD
-56 STSKVE
+56 T
-62 TTTPVVDKKEE
+62 KEE
-73 TIVNSTSST
+73 AIVDSTSST

-88 TETNIAEDEKTQIP
+88 TETNIVEDGQTQFP

-107 GNIQNQFKKLSL
+107 GNIDNIDNQFKKLSL
-119 SFKQLNEESKGKAAF
+119 SFKQLNKDSLGKAGF
-134 YFEVPNDVNNGLY
+134 YFEVPNDVNGGLY

-158 VFFRVATNDKDNI
+158 VFFRVAENDKDNI

-181 GNEAWSL
+181 DNEAWSL

-198 MIEIPSEDSDWA
+198 MIEIPSEDSAWA
-210 KELNETSVITFK
+210 KELNENSVITFK

-229 MNDWVYDFNSR
+229 LNNWVYDFNSR

-245 INESMIDPET
+245 INGSMIDSTT
-255 NSFIFDDVNIESQKI
+255 NSFIFDDVNIESHKI
-270 VALEESQIPTFVK
+270 VTLEESPTFIK

-305 GTQLMFINKSEYGN
+305 GTQLEFINKSEYIN
-319 STTNKQVPKIDL
+319 STTNKQVPIIDL

-340 EDRQLKIEGAVGRY
+340 DDRQLKIEGAIGRF

-368 IAVILEEKDLDKNW
+368 IAVILESDDLDQEW
-382 IENQNKTNNY
+382 IEKQNK

>member
-1 MKNKNKIIIA
+1 MKTKSKIIIA
-11 SSVLATGAIATTA
+11 SSVLAVGAIATTS
-24 ALIPSMLNKK
+24 ALIPSMLKK

-45 IKNPIVDQVVD
+45 IKNPIIDSVVVD
-56 STSKVE
+56 T
-62 TTTPVVDKKEE
+62 KEE
-73 TIVNSTSST
+73 AIVDSTSST

-88 TETNIAEDEKTQIP
+88 TETNIVEDGQTQFP

-107 GNIQNQFKKLSL
+107 GNIDNIDNQFKKLSL
-119 SFKQLNEESKGKAAF
+119 SFKQLNKDSLGKAGF
-134 YFEVPNDVNNGLY
+134 YFEVPNDVNGGLY

-158 VFFRVATNDKDNI
+158 VFFRVAANDKDNI

-181 GNEAWSL
+181 DNEAWSL

-198 MIEIPSEDSDWA
+198 MIEIPSEDSAWA
-210 KELNETSVITFK
+210 KELNENSVITFK
-222 AYFGPAK
+222 AYFGPIK
-229 MNDWVYDFNSR
+229 LNDWVYDFNSR

-245 INESMIDPET
+245 INGSMIDSQT

-270 VALEESQIPTFVK
+270 VVLEESPTFIK

-305 GTQLMFINKSEYGN
+305 GTQLEFINKSEYGN
-319 STTNKQVPKIDL
+319 STTNKQVPIIDL

-340 EDRQLKIEGAVGRY
+340 EDRQLKIEGAIGRF

-361 SMKAACG
+361 AMKAACG
-368 IAVILEEKDLDKNW
+368 IAVILESDDLDQEW
-382 IENQNKTNNY
+382 IAKQNK

>member
-1 MKNKNKIIIA
+1 MKTKSKIIIA
-11 SSVLATGAIATTA
+11 SSVLAVGAIATTS
-24 ALIPSMLNKK
+24 ALIPSMLKK

-45 IKNPIVDQVVD
+45 IKNPIIDSVVVD
-56 STSKVE
+56 T
-62 TTTPVVDKKEE
+62 KEE
-73 TIVNSTSST
+73 AIVDSTSST

-88 TETNIAEDEKTQIP
+88 TETNIVEDGQTQFP

-107 GNIQNQFKKLSL
+107 GNIDNIDNQFKKLSL
-119 SFKQLNEESKGKAAF
+119 SFKQLNKDSLGKAGF
-134 YFEVPNDVNNGLY
+134 YFEVPNDVNGGLY

-158 VFFRVATNDKDNI
+158 VFFRVAENDKDNI

-181 GNEAWSL
+181 DNEAWSL

-198 MIEIPSEDSDWA
+198 MIEIPSEDSAWA
-210 KELNETSVITFK
+210 KELNENSVITFK
-222 AYFGPAK
+222 AYFGPIK
-229 MNDWVYDFNSR
+229 LNDWVYDFNSR

-245 INESMIDPET
+245 INGSMIDSQT

-270 VALEESQIPTFVK
+270 VVLEESPTFIK

-305 GTQLMFINKSEYGN
+305 GTQLEFINKSEYGN
-319 STTNKQVPKIDL
+319 STTNKQVPIIDL

-340 EDRQLKIEGAVGRY
+340 DDRQLKIEGAIGRF

-368 IAVILEEKDLDKNW
+368 IAVILESDDLDQEC
-382 IENQNKTNNY
+382 IEKHNK

>member
-1 MKNKNKIIIA
+1 MKTKSKIIIA
-11 SSVLATGAIATTA
+11 SSVLAVGAIATTS
-24 ALIPSMLNKK
+24 ALIPSMLKK

-45 IKNPIVDQVVD
+45 IKNPIIDSVVVD
-56 STSKVE
+56 T
-62 TTTPVVDKKEE
+62 KEE
-73 TIVNSTSST
+73 AIVDSTSST

-88 TETNIAEDEKTQIP
+88 TETNIVEDGQTQFP

-107 GNIQNQFKKLSL
+107 GNIDNIDNQFKKLSL
-119 SFKQLNEESKGKAAF
+119 SFKQLNKDSLGKAGF
-134 YFEVPNDVNNGLY
+134 YFEVPNDVNGGLY

-158 VFFRVATNDKDNI
+158 VFFRVAQNDKDNI

-181 GNEAWSL
+181 DNEAWSL

-198 MIEIPSEDSDWA
+198 MIEIPSEDSAWA
-210 KELNETSVITFK
+210 KELNENSVITFK
-222 AYFGPAK
+222 AYFGPIK
-229 MNDWVYDFNSR
+229 LNDWVYDFNSR

-245 INESMIDPET
+245 INGSMIDSET

-270 VALEESQIPTFVK
+270 VVLEESPTFIK
-283 PLQFRVYL
+283 PLQFRVFL

-305 GTQLMFINKSEYGN
+305 GTQLEFINKSEYGN
-319 STTNKQVPKIDL
+319 STTNKQVPIIDL

-340 EDRQLKIEGAVGRY
+340 EDRQLKIDGAIGRF

-368 IAVILEEKDLDKNW
+368 IAVILESDDLDQEW
-382 IENQNKTNNY
+382 IEKQNK

>member
-1 MKNKNKIIIA
+1 MKTKSKIIIA
-11 SSVLATGAIATTA
+11 SSVLAVGAIATTS
-24 ALIPSMLNKK
+24 ALIPSMLKK

-45 IKNPIVDQVVD
+45 IKNPIIDSVVVD
-56 STSKVE
+56 TKDE
-62 TTTPVVDKKEE
+62 AIVD
-73 TIVNSTSST
+73 STSST

-88 TETNIAEDEKTQIP
+88 TETNIVEDGQTQFP

-107 GNIQNQFKKLSL
+107 GNIDNIDNQFKKLSL
-119 SFKQLNEESKGKAAF
+119 SFKQLNKDSLGKAGF
-134 YFEVPNDVNNGLY
+134 YFEVPNDVNGGLY

-158 VFFRVATNDKDNI
+158 VFFRVAQNDKDNI

-181 GNEAWSL
+181 DNEAWSL

-198 MIEIPSEDSDWA
+198 MIEIPSEDSAWA
-210 KELNETSVITFK
+210 KELNENSVITFK
-222 AYFGPAK
+222 AYFGPIK
-229 MNDWVYDFNSR
+229 LNDWVYDFNSR

-245 INESMIDPET
+245 INGSMIDSTT

-270 VALEESQIPTFVK
+270 VVLEESPTFIK

-305 GTQLMFINKSEYGN
+305 GTQLEFINKSEYGH
-319 STTNKQVPKIDL
+319 STTNKQVPTIDL

-340 EDRQLKIEGAVGRY
+340 EDRQLKIYGAIGRF

-368 IAVILEEKDLDKNW
+368 IAVILESDDLDQEW
-382 IENQNKTNNY
+382 IEKQNK

>member
-1 MKNKNKIIIA
+1 MKTKSKIIIA
-11 SSVLATGAIATTA
+11 SSVLAVGTIATTS
-24 ALIPSMLNKK
+24 ALIPSMLKN

-45 IKNPIVDQVVD
+45 IKNPIIDSVVVD
-56 STSKVE
+56 TKDE
-62 TTTPVVDKKEE
+62 AIVD
-73 TIVNSTSST
+73 STSST

-88 TETNIAEDEKTQIP
+88 TETNIVEDEQTQFP

-107 GNIQNQFKKLSL
+107 GNIDNIDNQFKKLSL
-119 SFKQLNEESKGKAAF
+119 SFKQLNKDSLGKAGF
-134 YFEVPNDVNNGLY
+134 YFEVPNDVNGGLY

-158 VFFRVATNDKDNI
+158 VFFRVAENDKDNI

-181 GNEAWSL
+181 DNEAWSL

-198 MIEIPSEDSDWA
+198 MIEIPSEDSAWA
-210 KELNETSVITFK
+210 KELNENSVITFK
-222 AYFGPAK
+222 AYFGPIK
-229 MNDWVYDFNSR
+229 LNDWVYDFNSR

-245 INESMIDPET
+245 INGSMIDSQT

-270 VALEESQIPTFVK
+270 VVLEESPTFIK

-305 GTQLMFINKSEYGN
+305 GTQLEFINKSEYGN
-319 STTNKQVPKIDL
+319 STTNKQVPIIDL

-340 EDRQLKIEGAVGRY
+340 DDRQLKIEGAIGRF

-361 SMKAACG
+361 AMKAACG
-368 IAVILEEKDLDKNW
+368 IAVILESDDLDKEW
-382 IENQNKTNNY
+382 IEKQNQNK

>member
-1 MKNKNKIIIA
+1 MKTKSKIIIA
-11 SSVLATGAIATTA
+11 SSVLAVGAIATTS
-24 ALIPSMLNKK
+24 ALIPSMLKK

-45 IKNPIVDQVVD
+45 IKNPIIDSVVVD
-56 STSKVE
+56 TKDE
-62 TTTPVVDKKEE
+62 AIVD
-73 TIVNSTSST
+73 STSST
-82 TIENSK
+82 TVENSK
-88 TETNIAEDEKTQIP
+88 TETNIVEDGQTQFP

-107 GNIQNQFKKLSL
+107 GNIDNIDNQFKKLSL
-119 SFKQLNEESKGKAAF
+119 SFKQLNKDSLGKAGF
-134 YFEVPNDVNNGLY
+134 YFEVPNDVNGGLY

-158 VFFRVATNDKDNI
+158 VFFRVAENDKDNI

-181 GNEAWSL
+181 DNEAWSL

-198 MIEIPSEDSDWA
+198 MIEIPSEDSAWA
-210 KELNETSVITFK
+210 KELNENSVITFK
-222 AYFGPAK
+222 AYFGPIK
-229 MNDWVYDFNSR
+229 LNDWVYDFNSR

-245 INESMIDPET
+245 INGSMIDSQT

-270 VALEESQIPTFVK
+270 VVLEESPTFIK

-305 GTQLMFINKSEYGN
+305 GTQLEFINKSEYIN
-319 STTNKQVPKIDL
+319 STTNKQVPIIDL

-340 EDRQLKIEGAVGRY
+340 DDRQLKIEGAIGRF

-368 IAVILEEKDLDKNW
+368 IAVILESDDLDQEW
-382 IENQNKTNNY
+382 IEKQNQNK

>member
-1 MKNKNKIIIA
+1 MKTKSKIIIA
-11 SSVLATGAIATTA
+11 SSVLAVGAIATTS
-24 ALIPSMLNKK
+24 ALIPSMLKK

-45 IKNPIVDQVVD
+45 IKNPIIDSVVVD
-56 STSKVE
+56 T
-62 TTTPVVDKKEE
+62 KEE
-73 TIVNSTSST
+73 AIVDSTSST

-88 TETNIAEDEKTQIP
+88 TETNIVEDGQTQFP

-107 GNIQNQFKKLSL
+107 GNIDNIDNQFKKLSL
-119 SFKQLNEESKGKAAF
+119 SFKQLNKDSLGKAGF
-134 YFEVPNDVNNGLY
+134 YFEVPNDVNGGLY

-158 VFFRVATNDKDNI
+158 VFFRVAQNDKDNI

-181 GNEAWSL
+181 DNEAWSL

-198 MIEIPSEDSDWA
+198 MIEIPSEDSAWA
-210 KELNETSVITFK
+210 KELNENSVITFK
-222 AYFGPAK
+222 AYFGPIK
-229 MNDWVYDFNSR
+229 LNDWVYDFNSR

-245 INESMIDPET
+245 INGSMIDSQT

-270 VALEESQIPTFVK
+270 VVLEESPTFIK
-283 PLQFRVYL
+283 PLQFRVFL

-305 GTQLMFINKSEYGN
+305 GTQLEFINKSEYGN
-319 STTNKQVPKIDL
+319 STTNKQVPTIDL

-340 EDRQLKIEGAVGRY
+340 DDRQLKIEGAIGRF

-368 IAVILEEKDLDKNW
+368 IAVILESDDLDQEW
-382 IENQNKTNNY
+382 IEKQNK